1 MLLRSAVFLPA
12 ATCSLKRQAIWHLS
26 RSVSSATE
34 AKAREFQQSAADL
47 IHFHSNSPALGA
59 TPEPEPH
66 SAHALPHPIW
76 DMSLVDD
83 VELTHYPPKTFADK
97 AAHFSVRSLR
107 SVFDLLSGYR
117 FGRRSA
123 KLWIRRVVF
132 LETVAG
138 VPGMVGAMN
147 RHLRSLRKM
156 ERDFGWIHTLL
167 EEAENERMHLM
178 IALSLMK
185 PGPLLRALVLGAQGA
200 FFTFYGL
207 AYAVS
212 PHYAHRF
219 VGYLEEEA
227 VLTYTCLLQ
236 SVDKGEI
243 PEFTSLRA
251 PFVAQDYYQLPS
263 SATLRDV
270 FACMRADESHHRDVN
285 HTFAMMDKSEPN
297 PFPPGH

>member
-1 MLLRSAVFLPA
+1 MSSLLS
-12 ATCSLKRQAIWHLS
+12 
-26 RSVSSATE
+26 
-34 AKAREFQQSAADL
+34 DL
-47 IHFHSNSPALGA
+47 IHFHSHSPVPLSR
-59 TPEPEPH
+59 PSEPEPH
-66 SAHALPHPIW
+66 STHSLPHPIW
-76 DMSLVDD
+76 DSSLVND
-83 VELTHYPPKTFADK
+83 VELTHYPPNTLADK
-97 AAHFSVRSLR
+97 AAYASVRSLR
-107 SVFDLLSGYR
+107 TVFDLLSGYR
-117 FGRRSA
+117 FGRRDA

-207 AYAVS
+207 AYALS
-212 PHYAHRF
+212 PNYAHRF

-236 SVDKGEI
+236 SVDKGERTYMVLELLLVLGQI
-243 PEFTSLRA
+243 PEFALQQA

-270 FACMRADESHHRDVN
+270 FACMRADESHHRGEVRVMGFDEVI
-285 HTFAMMDKSEPN
+285 FVRCEPHICFDGEVRTE
-297 PFPPGH
+297 PIPPRALNRHSI